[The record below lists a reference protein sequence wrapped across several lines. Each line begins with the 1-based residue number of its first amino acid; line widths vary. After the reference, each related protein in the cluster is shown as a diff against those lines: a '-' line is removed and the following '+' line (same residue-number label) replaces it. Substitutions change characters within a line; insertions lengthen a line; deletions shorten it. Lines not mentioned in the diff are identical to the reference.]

1 MNNTF
6 FEELEK
12 NDNSNSGLKKET
24 YNSSA
29 NGTEKNINYFL
40 LLAKVIRIISYILAG
55 IVFLIGLIVI
65 EEIFEIFVLCLISS
79 IVLVIIAILSTPF
92 LEWKA
97 YMLKNIY
104 EINKKNNM

>member
-24 YNSSA
+24 YNSSV